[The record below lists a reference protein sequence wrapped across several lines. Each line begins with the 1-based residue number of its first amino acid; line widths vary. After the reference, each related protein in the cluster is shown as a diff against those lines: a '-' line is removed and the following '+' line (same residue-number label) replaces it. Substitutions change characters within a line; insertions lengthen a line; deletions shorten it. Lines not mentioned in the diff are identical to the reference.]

1 MKSLIEELKKE
12 KIVLITGGARS
23 GKSDYALKLAGAIR
37 GQKAYLAT
45 AQPLDKEMEERIR
58 SHKEKRGNEYV
69 SIEEPLEITQKLKE
83 IDGTFKA
90 VIIDCL
96 TLWVS
101 NLMHQGG
108 SSISRTEEEIREF
121 VDCTKKLSSR
131 LIMVTNEV
139 GMGIVPD
146 NEMARSFRDLIG
158 FANQLIAGIA
168 DGVVVMFSGSPLR
181 LK

>member
-1 MKSLIEELKKE
+1 MKNLIEDLKAA

-23 GKSDYALKLAGAIR
+23 GKSSYALKLADEIR
-37 GQKAYLAT
+37 GRKAYLAT

-58 SHKEKRGNEYV
+58 KHKEGRSDEYI

-83 IDGTFKA
+83 IDGSFE
-90 VIIDCL
+90 VIVIDCL

-101 NLMHQGG
+101 NLLHREECNL
-108 SSISRTEEEIREF
+108 SRIEEEIREF
-121 VDCTKKLSSR
+121 VDCLKSLSAR
-131 LIMVTNEV
+131 LILVTNEV

-146 NEMARSFRDLIG
+146 NELARTFRDLIG
-158 FANQLIAGIA
+158 FANQLVAEIA